1 MGMVKIINE
10 LPQKKLKVKK
20 KKKNLNYLKNFDRC
34 LENYGSKHQDSQ
46 TLSQRLKKPT
56 KNNYDYKSRFKS
68 GGQASRSRVKTF
80 EQEDTW
86 DPEELYARNPK
97 EGNISARSS

>member
-34 LENYGSKHQDSQ
+34 LENYGSKH
-46 TLSQRLKKPT
+46 
-56 KNNYDYKSRFKS
+56 
-68 GGQASRSRVKTF
+68 
-80 EQEDTW
+80 
-86 DPEELYARNPK
+86 
-97 EGNISARSS
+97 